1 MRWCLRVKL
10 AQNYEEFG
18 RLLLPTRDRPIV
30 EQFRKDDCWGAKL
43 TDAAGNTL
51 IGQNVLGRL
60 LIELREKLK
69 GDADGAL
76 ETVPPPLG
84 IPDLLLLGWPIGPVM
99 ARGISYEQRPQS
111 ALF

>member
-1 MRWCLRVKL
+1 MRWCLRAKL

-76 ETVPPPLG
+76 ETVPPPSASLTFFYLVG
-84 IPDLLLLGWPIGPVM
+84 QLDRSWPE
-99 ARGISYEQRPQS
+99 A
-111 ALF
+111 